1 MTYEKVTD
9 HNRERVTAFIQQH
22 WYTTTMVVRGKAV
35 DMTRVE
41 GYLCQENHAILG
53 LVTFLARGA
62 ALEIVSLNSM
72 VGNRG
77 IGGKLVSLVVEEARA
92 RGCHKVVLVATN
104 DNINAIRFY
113 QKQGFDMAR
122 LHRNALDLSRKL
134 KPEIP
139 LIGENGIPM
148 RHEIE
153 FEKVLD

>member
-1 MTYEKVTD
+1 MP
-9 HNRERVTAFIQQH
+9 
-22 WYTTTMVVRGKAV
+22 GKP
-35 DMTRVE
+35 
-41 GYLCQENHAILG
+41 YNPG

-62 ALEIVSLNSM
+62 AFGNRVPQDSI

-77 IGGKLVSLVVEEARA
+77 IGGKLVSLVVEEACA

>member
-1 MTYEKVTD
+1 MKKL
-9 HNRERVTAFIQQH
+9 Q
-22 WYTTTMVVRGKAV
+22 TTTENGLRSSSSSIGIQPPWLCAAKAV
-35 DMTRVE
+35 DMTKVE